1 MNFFWILGGVK
12 KKSWISEN
20 SLQPPPSRI
29 KKDHPLTGNGNPC
42 IILVKFSRYFLDLT
56 MNLDLTFFGFNA
68 MFRNSTK
75 FYHKLSRIKH
85 FMSHRLAQSPSC
97 QIGLKLFFVLILAVS
112 NHLDGILCLISRRPL
127 DWMKTK
133 MRIGWWW
140 CYRWIEQS
148 AMMASMC

>member
-1 MNFFWILGGVK
+1 M
-12 KKSWISEN
+12 
-20 SLQPPPSRI
+20 PPSNEFGWN
-29 KKDHPLTGNGNPC
+29 KKLVRAEGISMIRWKVMLMSEPGNRNPC

-56 MNLDLTFFGFNA
+56 MNLDWTFFGFNA

-148 AMMASMC
+148 TMMASMC